1 MSILRFRVTFDD
13 YDDVQRD
20 IDLKADNSFFD
31 LFIELLKS
39 VQFDNQ
45 HVGEFFLADHN
56 WRKGA
61 LVGSCSAGDHAKL
74 SKTELV
80 DHIDDPHQK
89 FLFYYDKDANWAFTI
104 ELIKIIPSPEYKV
117 NYPRIYWSVGVPP
130 VQYKETLIIPNRDR
144 SDQEPRVKRKR
155 KVEDSEDEADALLQS
170 MLMDDEEDDEED
182 DIVEETEDAEI
193 ELEVDFELETDTEI
207 AKLAEEFSNTTEID
221 TSVADSSED
230 DYGSDADDE
239 FGMDGG
245 DDDEFGGGYSKGG
258 FGGDYDE

>member
-45 HVGEFFLADHN
+45 HVGEFYLADHN

-104 ELIKIIPSPEYKV
+104 ELIKIFPSPEYKV

-170 MLMDDEEDDEED
+170 MLLDDEEDDN
-182 DIVEETEDAEI
+182 VEETEEAKI

-239 FGMDGG
+239 FGADGG

>member
-56 WRKGA
+56 WRKGS
-61 LVGSCSAGDHAKL
+61 LVGSCSASDHAKL

-170 MLMDDEEDDEED
+170 MLMDDEEDD
-182 DIVEETEDAEI
+182 IVEETEDTEI